1 MKETL
6 STTSEI
12 SDLVDANPFQ
22 TQTGRVYEVL
32 RSMIFSG
39 ELRSGE
45 LLPLV
50 PLAERLGVSVTPLR
64 DALRTLDHQG
74 LIEKRSRSRYQVV
87 RMTAERV
94 EGYEVVRE
102 ALFVQAAR
110 RAAERITDADIAAL
124 TPLAETLDAMIIAD
138 TTPETREI
146 LERDFHR
153 RIARISSCRQLEKE
167 MIRLGVFGNLVRALG
182 AVKQHLH
189 KGIVDALAT
198 RDPATAEEAMRV
210 HCTFKRQEVLEAIEA
225 LESED
230 DSAERGHRTFKRQEV
245 LEAIE
250 ALGTR

>member
-1 MKETL
+1 M
-6 STTSEI
+6 
-12 SDLVDANPFQ
+12 
-22 TQTGRVYEVL
+22 VL
-32 RSMIFSG
+32 RSMVFSG

-45 LLPLV
+45 LLPLL

-64 DALRTLDHQG
+64 DALRTLEHQG
-74 LIEKRSRSRYQVV
+74 LIERRSKSGYQVV

-124 TPLAETLDAMIIAD
+124 TPLAETLDAMITAD
-138 TTPETREI
+138 SAAETREI
-146 LERDFHR
+146 LERDFHY
-153 RIARISSCRQLEKE
+153 RIARIADCRQLEKE
-167 MIRLGVFGNLVRALG
+167 MIRLGIFGNLVRAIG
-182 AVKQHLH
+182 GVKQHLH

-210 HCTFKRQEVLEAIEA
+210 HCTFNRQEVLQAIKA

-230 DSAERGHRTFKRQEV
+230 DSAEEG
-245 LEAIE
+245 
-250 ALGTR
+250 